1 MATKLEGRA
10 AMKPK
15 EIARLIPRWGY
26 IRTVTSA
33 LALSS
38 VIMSIGLSGRSTT
51 INRAKVPWETKRIL
65 SGIVSDSICGKG
77 HTINGHGDRECTR
90 ICVRMG
96 ANYALVA
103 SRGLLILKGHEAEL
117 DEYAGEKVIVTGAVN
132 GNIVRV
138 ESVAPGELLHRTA
151 SFDVE

>member
-1 MATKLEGRA
+1 
-10 AMKPK
+10 MKPK
-15 EIARLIPRWGY
+15 EIWGVFSRQGH
-26 IRTVTSA
+26 IRTIAFA
-33 LALSS
+33 LALST
-38 VIMSIGLSGRSTT
+38 VIMGIGLSGRSAT

-90 ICVRMG
+90 ICVRLG
-96 ANYALVA
+96 ANYALAA
-103 SRGLLILKGHEAEL
+103 SGSLFILKGHEAEL
-117 DEYAGEKVIVTGAVN
+117 DEYAGEKVIVAGAVN

-138 ESVAPGELLHRTA
+138 ESIAPGGLLHSAA